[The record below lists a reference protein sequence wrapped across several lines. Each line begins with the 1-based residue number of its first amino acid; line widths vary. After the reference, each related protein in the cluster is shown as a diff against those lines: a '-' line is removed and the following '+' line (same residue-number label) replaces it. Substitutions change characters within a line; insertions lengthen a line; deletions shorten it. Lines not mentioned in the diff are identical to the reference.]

1 MQESIYNLIP
11 KEKTPPKKVTKL
23 YKSTIPGDIAP
34 TGSTFGTQSQII
46 PVTNLN
52 GSYIIQPNRYRS
64 ESGILGKS
72 KNQKLEPIKHKHMG
86 NNSLDIW
93 VEKGY
98 IHRSVDLTHQH
109 SPTKPQIPK
118 LTDKPI
124 MGIQQSKNFIATNAI
139 DVILANPK
147 QKQTQPDWTK
157 KSLYGKVPPYL
168 TLIKDTLKDQFY
180 EEQHRKQLEQSQQD
194 NKLQQMPEEELE
206 LIRLGLK
213 KKYDELNQQY
223 QQQTHCRVFG
233 TIGVKRRKENY
244 EKELLQLEQDI
255 EKLNK
260 KYVFIQH

>member
-23 YKSTIPGDIAP
+23 YKSTIPGTIAP
-34 TGSTFGTQSQII
+34 TGSTFGTQSLII

-52 GSYIIQPNRYRS
+52 GSYIIQQNRFRS

-72 KNQKLEPIKHKHMG
+72 KNQKLAPIKHRHMG

-93 VEKGY
+93 AEKGS
-98 IHRSVDLTHQH
+98 IHRSVDLGHQH
-109 SPTKPQIPK
+109 SATKPQIPK
-118 LTDKPI
+118 LDDKPI
-124 MGIQQSKNFIATNAI
+124 MGLKQHKNFIATNAI

-147 QKQTQPDWTK
+147 RKQSEPDWTK
-157 KSLYGKVPPYL
+157 KSAYGKVPPYL
-168 TLIKDTLKDQFY
+168 TQIKDTLKEQFY
-180 EEQHRKQLEQSQQD
+180 EEQYRKQLEQQEQD
-194 NKLQQMPEEELE
+194 NKLQQMAEDELE
-206 LIRLGLK
+206 QIRQGLK
-213 KKYDELNQQY
+213 KKYDELNYQY

-244 EKELLQLEQDI
+244 EKELIQLEQDI